1 MTKLSHNTLYTIDG
15 KDDLR
20 TTVFNGLFHAI
31 AFNGL
36 FHTIAFNELEG
47 PFLALTQA
55 GDSWEGSFI
64 ESYSMPLI

>member
-1 MTKLSHNTLYTIDG
+1 MTKLLHNTLYTMDG

-20 TTVFNGLFHAI
+20 TTVFNGLSHAI

-36 FHTIAFNELEG
+36 FHTIAFNEG
-47 PFLALTQA
+47 PFPALTQA